1 METKFNRVMTKEEI
15 LNKVGFDLDKAK
27 AVYEWLNDDK
37 KEDACTNQAD
47 SAITP
52 VSIHYDINGKPD
64 GVRVCVADEDFIIE
78 LHDAFDG
85 EGVEWNEI
93 ENSGKNTFSFRQA
106 CIVCAYYK
114 EINEALVEAGGDPF
128 QDHWYWTNETVECYA
143 YAARYFYG
151 PGGSLL
157 GSYKACSFRVRFL
170 ASVSIGL

>member
-93 ENSGKNTFSFRQA
+93 EKSGRNTFSFRQA
-106 CIVCAYYK
+106 CFVCAYYK

-128 QDHWYWTNETVECYA
+128 QDHWYWTNETAEYSA
-143 YAARYFYG
+143 YTARVFNG
-151 PGGSLL
+151 TTGSLL
-157 GSYKACSFRVRFL
+157 SNSKSYSYRVRFL
-170 ASVSIGL
+170 ASV

>member
-1 METKFNRVMTKEEI
+1 MTKEEI

-93 ENSGKNTFSFRQA
+93 EKSGRNTFSFRQA
-106 CIVCAYYK
+106 CFVCAYYK
-114 EINEALVEAGGDPF
+114 EINESLVEAGGDPF
-128 QDHWYWTNETVECYA
+128 QDHWYWTNETAGCTA
-143 YAARYFYG
+143 NLARYFSGTSGILYY
-151 PGGSLL
+151 SLKCH
-157 GSYKACSFRVRFL
+157 SSRVRFL
-170 ASVSIGL
+170 ASV